1 MKWLNV
7 EIVTGGTCNDESK
20 CGGTVTGRRAICQ
33 GLVEDV
39 PSGEDAAGMT
49 PECQEGANWGE
60 GLGKVQAGHELMQRL
75 NLACLRDRRKTGVA
89 GVSRTSW

>member
-7 EIVTGGTCNDESK
+7 EIVTGETCNGESK

-39 PSGEDAAGMT
+39 PSGEDAPGMT
-49 PECQEGANWGE
+49 PECQEGASG
-60 GLGKVQAGHELMQRL
+60 GKVWARFRPG
-75 NLACLRDRRKTGVA
+75 
-89 GVSRTSW
+89 TSSCRG